1 VLLKR
6 QAVEVLLDL
15 SPASVMPS
23 GSSSTSTMFV
33 WILLHISLMP
43 DYHFDRMCGSTHLA
57 KKSSYIAG
65 SADEKLQAMLSSETE
80 VTDTSTLRSDGGL
93 IGSLAR
99 TVAGAGNNAYRIHA
113 AMIMEHLCANYNT
126 EDGNLWLL
134 KKAMANVMEEVINLC
149 TNIKKNLY
157 LFLYNWHRICI

>member
-1 VLLKR
+1 MLLKR

-15 SPASVMPS
+15 SPASIMPS

-113 AMIMEHLCANYNT
+113 ATILEHLCVYYTNYDN
-126 EDGNLWLL
+126 NLKEM
-134 KKAMANVMEEVINLC
+134 KKAMTDVMPEVINLAYPC
-149 TNIKKNLY
+149 K
-157 LFLYNWHRICI
+157 H

>member
-15 SPASVMPS
+15 SPASIMPS
-23 GSSSTSTMFV
+23 GSSSTSTKFV

-113 AMIMEHLCANYNT
+113 ATILEHLCVYYTNY
-126 EDGNLWLL
+126 DDNLKEM
-134 KKAMANVMEEVINLC
+134 KKAMTDVMPEVINLC
-149 TNIKKNLY
+149 TNI
-157 LFLYNWHRICI
+157 